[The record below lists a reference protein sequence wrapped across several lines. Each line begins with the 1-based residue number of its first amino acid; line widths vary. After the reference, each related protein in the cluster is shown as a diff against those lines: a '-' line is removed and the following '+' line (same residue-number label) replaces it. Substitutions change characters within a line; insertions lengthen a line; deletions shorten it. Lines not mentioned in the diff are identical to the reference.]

1 MTSTRPFL
9 ARSWPLTA
17 LLGLASGC
25 SGPRSE
31 TAPAEPAVDAPA
43 KEPGASARETATE
56 RDAPD
61 TVATAETPPSDEV
74 HGQLREHQGQR
85 ILRVWGTP
93 EQMGHAHGYWL
104 RDSILEIVDGYALDV
119 IPPSMLDTA
128 GTLYSTVAHV
138 PPRLKREAE
147 GIVAGMKAA
156 GGAHIERLDRDLRAS
171 DLLVLNAMTDLLSIG
186 CSSVSAW
193 GSSTEAAPQLHGA
206 PIMVR
211 NLDWSEDE
219 DLLRNQVIF
228 VFEPEAAD
236 RQPVVSV
243 AFAGYIGCLSCMNEA
258 GVSALFNM
266 GYGDGAASLGQAM
279 GGFAPANLLL
289 RDTLERRDIDSD
301 GTSTSDDLQATWD
314 EVTHAGSYILHVL
327 EPRRSDGREPA
338 RVLEVEADGVVT
350 RGASDAPVLG
360 ATMLAAT
367 NHLRRKTKPEPCPR
381 YRNVERTAERADHRF
396 DRSSLWRLGTTVR
409 LPEVVHTVAV
419 EPESRTLGV
428 WLRGVGQTRAD
439 GTAPVVHTWSSL
451 TGAALAP

>member
-1 MTSTRPFL
+1 M
-9 ARSWPLTA
+9 
-17 LLGLASGC
+17 
-25 SGPRSE
+25 
-31 TAPAEPAVDAPA
+31 
-43 KEPGASARETATE
+43 
-56 RDAPD
+56 
-61 TVATAETPPSDEV
+61 

-119 IPPSMLDTA
+119 IPPSTLDTA
-128 GTLYSTVAHV
+128 GAMYTTVAQV

-156 GGAHIERLDRDLRAS
+156 GGAHVPRLGRDLRAA

-193 GSSTEAAPQLHGA
+193 GSSTEADPQLGGS

-211 NLDWSEDE
+211 NLDWSADE

-228 VFEPEAAD
+228 VFEPEGGD

-266 GYGDGAASLGQAM
+266 GYGDGAASVGQAL

-289 RDTLERRDIDSD
+289 RDTLEQRDIDGD
-301 GTSTSDDLQATWD
+301 GKSTSDDLEATWR
-314 EVTHAGSYILHVL
+314 EAKHAGSYILHVL
-327 EPRRSDGREPA
+327 EPRRTDVDAPA

-350 RGASDAPVLG
+350 RDSIPSEALG
-360 ATMLAAT
+360 SQVLAAT
-367 NHLRRKTKPEPCPR
+367 NHLRRKAKPEACVR
-381 YRNVERTAERADHRF
+381 YRQIEHTTRKREQRF
-396 DRSSLWRLGTTVR
+396 DRDSLWQLGASVR
-409 LPEVVHTVAV
+409 LPEVVHTVTV
-419 EPESRTLGV
+419 EPETRTLGV
-428 WLRGVGQTRAD
+428 WLRAVGETKHD
-439 GTAPVVHTWSSL
+439 GHEPVMHTWASL
-451 TGAALAP
+451 SGR